1 MEKPVAPWLKK
12 RCDTFAMNFQRFL
25 QIVYMFPQK
34 EHDICRS
41 LYVEL
46 CFEAESDKGS
56 SDPAKSSVFG
66 TAFAKLKAKAEAPL
80 GAR

>member
-1 MEKPVAPWLKK
+1 MISK
-12 RCDTFAMNFQRFL
+12 DFL
-25 QIVYMFPQK
+25 QIVYIVPQK
-34 EHDICRS
+34 EHEICGS

-66 TAFAKLKAKAEAPL
+66 AAFAKLKAKAEAPL

>member
-1 MEKPVAPWLKK
+1 MVNQYMGVAPS
-12 RCDTFAMNFQRFL
+12 TFQV
-25 QIVYMFPQK
+25 VYMFPQK
-34 EHDICRS
+34 EHEICGS

-66 TAFAKLKAKAEAPL
+66 AAFAKLKAKAEAPL
-80 GAR
+80 GARY

>member
-1 MEKPVAPWLKK
+1 M
-12 RCDTFAMNFQRFL
+12 
-25 QIVYMFPQK
+25 
-34 EHDICRS
+34 CRS

-66 TAFAKLKAKAEAPL
+66 AAFAKLKAKAEAPL